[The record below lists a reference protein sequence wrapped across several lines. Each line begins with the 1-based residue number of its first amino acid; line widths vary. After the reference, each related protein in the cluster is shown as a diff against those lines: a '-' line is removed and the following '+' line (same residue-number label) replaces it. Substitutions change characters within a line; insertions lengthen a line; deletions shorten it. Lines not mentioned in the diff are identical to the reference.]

1 MMNRRPLPMLG
12 FVLCLSLLWSC
23 SGFDKV
29 KKSNDINYKLE
40 KANAYFDQK
49 RYDLANQL
57 YYDLLPV
64 MKNTRNYEAL
74 YWRYAQS
81 YWHMK
86 DYLSAS
92 YHFRNFVDFFPNS
105 PNRTEA
111 EYLSALSFY
120 EMAPK
125 PSLDP
130 THTQKALEALQ
141 SFINTHPESPHLEQA
156 SQYVDDLRDRLETKA
171 ANAAKLY
178 YDIGQ
183 HKASGVAY
191 KYVMRQYPASEH
203 SDYYQYMVVRSLYD
217 FAKESISSRQEE
229 RFAETLEEYRK
240 LVDEYPRSP
249 YLREAEKIAQMAQT
263 NINSIRNERK

>member
-1 MMNRRPLPMLG
+1 MKSRSLSSLALG
-12 FVLCLSLLWSC
+12 LCLCLMAAC
-23 SGFDKV
+23 SGFEQI
-29 KKSNDINYKLE
+29 KKSNDLNYKLE
-40 KANAYFDQK
+40 KANAYFEQK
-49 RYDLANQL
+49 RYDLASQL

-64 MKNTRNYEAL
+64 MKNTRNYEQL
-74 YWRYAQS
+74 YWRYALS

-92 YHFRNFVDFFPNS
+92 YHFRNFMDFFPNS
-105 PNRTEA
+105 PDRTEA
-111 EYLSALSFY
+111 EYLAALSFY

-141 SFINTHPESPHLEQA
+141 SFINTHPESPHIADA
-156 SQYVDDLRDRLETKA
+156 SKYVDDLRARLETKA

-191 KYVMRQYPASEH
+191 RYVMRQYPASSR
-203 SDYYQYMVVRSLYD
+203 SDFYQYMIVRSMYD
-217 FAKESISSRQEE
+217 YAKESIDTKQEE
-229 RFAETLEEYRK
+229 RYAETLEQYRK
-240 LVDEYPRSP
+240 LVDDYPQST
-249 YLREAEKIAQMAQT
+249 YIREAEKLAYLAEEKIK
-263 NINSIRNERK
+263 SIRNERK